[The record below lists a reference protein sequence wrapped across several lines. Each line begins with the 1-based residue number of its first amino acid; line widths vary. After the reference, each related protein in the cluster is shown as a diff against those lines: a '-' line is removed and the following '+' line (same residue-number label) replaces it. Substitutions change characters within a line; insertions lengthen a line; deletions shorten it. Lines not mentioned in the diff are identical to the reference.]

1 MTVALETRP
10 LSRATSVADLG
21 LLSVA
26 GFASLGAGAVHAA
39 AIGTH
44 AEHRAAVL
52 TFTAL
57 AAVQLGW
64 GAVAL
69 ARSGRKLALLGLAV
83 NGIALAGWV
92 VAKTSGIGF
101 IAGLDHSEPIQ
112 RADGIAAALAA
123 VAVVVALRTLVLS
136 YLGRPR
142 SLAPKL
148 AALVGIVAL
157 GVASTGMVAAGEH
170 RHQGDEHAH
179 GQGTEAVTS
188 AVPAKP
194 YDPDLPID
202 LGGVDGVTPQ
212 EQARAE
218 NLVAIT
224 LARLPKFSD
233 PATAEAEGF
242 RSINDG
248 FLGHEHYINA
258 SYANDPEILNPDRPE
273 SLVYDTSVT
282 PKKLVS
288 AMFMLPPGT
297 TLDDVP
303 ELGGALT
310 QWHIH
315 DNLCFAASGSVA
327 GLVQADGS
335 CQAPLVKG
343 AAVPMIHVWITP
355 HVCGPFAAL
364 EGLAAGSVKPGETRL
379 CDHAHGA
386 SS

>member
-1 MTVALETRP
+1 MTDAPETR
-10 LSRATSVADLG
+10 
-21 LLSVA
+21 LLALA

-44 AEHRAAVL
+44 SEHRAAVL
-52 TFTAL
+52 TFVAL
-57 AAVQLGW
+57 AAAQLGW
-64 GAVAL
+64 GALAL
-69 ARSGRKLALLGLAV
+69 ARSGRRLALLGIAV
-83 NGIALAGWV
+83 NAVAVGGWV

-101 IAGLDHSEPIQ
+101 IAGLDQAEPVQ

-123 VAVVVALRTLVLS
+123 VAVLVAVRSLVLS
-136 YLGRPR
+136 YLGQPR
-142 SLAPKL
+142 SLAPRL
-148 AALVGIVAL
+148 AAVAGVL
-157 GVASTGMVAAGEH
+157 AVAVASTGMVAAGSH
-170 RHQGDEHAH
+170 RHEGDEHAH
-179 GQGTEAVTS
+179 EEAEATDVVPAS

-194 YDPDLPID
+194 YHPDLPID
-202 LGGVDGVTPQ
+202 LGGVEGVTPQ
-212 EQARAE
+212 QQARAE

-224 LARLPKFSD
+224 LDRLPKFAD
-233 PATAEAEGF
+233 PAVAEAEGF

-248 FLGHEHYINA
+248 FLGHEHYIHPG
-258 SYANDPEILNPDRPE
+258 YAADAEILNPDRPE
-273 SLVYDTSVT
+273 SLVYDTSVE

-303 ELGGALT
+303 ELGGPLT

-315 DNLCFAASGSVA
+315 DNLCFAPSGRVA
-327 GLVQADGS
+327 GLTDSDGS
-335 CQAPLVKG
+335 CRAPLVKG

-364 EGLAAGSVKPGETRL
+364 EGVAAGSIKPGETRL

-386 SS
+386 PS